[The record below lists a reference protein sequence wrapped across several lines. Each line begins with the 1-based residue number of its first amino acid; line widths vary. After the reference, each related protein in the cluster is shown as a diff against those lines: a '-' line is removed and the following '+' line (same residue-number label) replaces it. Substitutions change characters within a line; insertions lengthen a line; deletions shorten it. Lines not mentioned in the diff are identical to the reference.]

1 MPSVASAPINVSA
14 VWPIKNKLDGMAM
27 YQKPLRIGGIKSKK
41 SIKRELKVVVN
52 WRAFEKNVAIEFR
65 SKL

>member
-1 MPSVASAPINVSA
+1 
-14 VWPIKNKLDGMAM
+14 MAM